1 MVSMPETHKMY
12 THTRAR
18 ARTIPPKAE
27 SRAGMKGKERR
38 KQYKRAKREK
48 WHWINE
54 HKVI

>member
-1 MVSMPETHKMY
+1 MPETHKMY